1 MQNSNR
7 IQTMSYHPVVIT
19 YFYMEFAG
27 KVKELFEK
35 TSHCN
40 IFTTMSESQNSRRM
54 QPINYPTLL
63 LL

>member
-1 MQNSNR
+1 
-7 IQTMSYHPVVIT
+7 MSYHHVVIT
-19 YFYMEFAG
+19 YFYREFAG

-35 TSHCN
+35 TSYCH
-40 IFTTMSESQNSRRM
+40 IFATMSESQHRRRM